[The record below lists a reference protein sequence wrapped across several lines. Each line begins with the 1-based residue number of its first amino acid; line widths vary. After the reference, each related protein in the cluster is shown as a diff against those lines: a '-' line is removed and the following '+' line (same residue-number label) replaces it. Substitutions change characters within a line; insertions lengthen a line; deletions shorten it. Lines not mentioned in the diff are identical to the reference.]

1 MQRPS
6 GTELSEEDYQQMHHR
21 MAMINS
27 AYNEEDEQEE
37 DSSNAA
43 GDMDPRSSASRPVVG
58 NPYGLSATGKAE
70 KTNFLQIQQQKN

>member
-1 MQRPS
+1 
-6 GTELSEEDYQQMHHR
+6 MHHR

-43 GDMDPRSSASRPVVG
+43 GDMGQMTDPRSSASRPVVG

-70 KTNFLQIQQQKN
+70 KTNFLQL